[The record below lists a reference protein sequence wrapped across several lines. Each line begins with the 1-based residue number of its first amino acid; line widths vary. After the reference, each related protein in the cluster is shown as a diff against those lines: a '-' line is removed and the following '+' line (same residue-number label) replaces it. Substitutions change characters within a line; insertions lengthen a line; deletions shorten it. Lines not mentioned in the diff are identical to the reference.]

1 MIKIIGPAETSPT
14 RQTKKTTNAP
24 ASFKPSAPASAGAS
38 SRAAPVSETAPASM
52 MSALIALQSEGG
64 GTTKTFA
71 AAQRTLDLL
80 DRLRLR
86 LLEGEAS
93 DEDLEALSAAA
104 AVRAHAGA
112 DPRLIA
118 IYDEIALRARVEL
131 AKRGR

>member
-1 MIKIIGPAETSPT
+1 MIKITGPADAQPARPAKRAAKTAAPFKTSTSTAGTAPDASST
-14 RQTKKTTNAP
+14 SAAAP
-24 ASFKPSAPASAGAS
+24 AA
-38 SRAAPVSETAPASM
+38 M

-64 GTTKTFA
+64 GRAKSFA
-71 AAQRTLDLL
+71 AAQRMLDLL
-80 DRLRLR
+80 DRLRVR

-93 DEDLEALSAAA
+93 NEDLEALSAAA

-112 DPRLIA
+112 DPRLLQ